1 MQKTSCIQRTS
12 AREAVSREGS
22 RGNLPKRERTEDT
35 YMKDR
40 KRQRENRRIKHQEEL
55 LSKRSECDY
64 KDMTPYNAVLRI
76 KTKGKAGVVLK

>member
-1 MQKTSCIQRTS
+1 
-12 AREAVSREGS
+12 
-22 RGNLPKRERTEDT
+22 
-35 YMKDR
+35 MKDR

-55 LSKRSECDY
+55 LSKRIECGY